1 MRAGCIVVYSC
12 NERETTA
19 PHLLQV
25 TPVRTVLPISV
36 SVFLCFVSIFNIL
49 LILYYP
55 SLCFVFHLLTE
66 CYLKLD
72 IFLFALLYWSSYWLY
87 LYCSQVLPDHCW
99 LFLRK
104 FLALFNCPSTVD
116 PLLTLFSNCFTIALC
131 NTPLLPHQ
139 LHAIPLQYSLYRYRY
154 NYTHTYNWLLP
165 HNW

>member
-1 MRAGCIVVYSC
+1 MYSC
-12 NERETTA
+12 NEGETTA

-25 TPVRTVLPISV
+25 TPARTVLPISV
-36 SVFLCFVSIFNIL
+36 SVFLCFVSIYNIL

-55 SLCFVFHLLTE
+55 SLCFVFHLLKE

-72 IFLFALLYWSSYWLY
+72 IFICIVLLPWLY

-99 LFLRK
+99 LLLSK
-104 FLALFNCPSTVD
+104 FLALFNCLSTVD

-139 LHAIPLQYSLYRYRY
+139 LHAIPSQYCLYRYRY
-154 NYTHTYNWLLP
+154 NYTHTHNWLLP
-165 HNW
+165 HN